1 MEFRNRRAY
10 YTSCKTTKEE
20 LPRLLVMTQE
30 GYNVLL
36 ELESGVKVWE
46 KNVRVGGEKL
56 QCHFGSDYYVLAGN
70 PLDED
75 AEVDA
80 YSNVAIAIQLL
91 DASTRWKQ
99 MMEDCNP
106 NEPVT
111 LTNEHF
117 ICVAIDSLQKW
128 EYGKEGCNLIFEKP
142 LMRYSTLTLHHRD
155 QKYY

>member
-10 YTSCKTTKEE
+10 YTRCKTTREE
-20 LPRLLVMTQE
+20 LPRLLVITQE

-56 QCHFGSDYYVLAGN
+56 QCHFASDYYVLAGN

-117 ICVAIDSLQKW
+117 ICVAIDLLQKVGIW
-128 EYGKEGCNLIFEKP
+128 KRRL
-142 LMRYSTLTLHHRD
+142 
-155 QKYY
+155 